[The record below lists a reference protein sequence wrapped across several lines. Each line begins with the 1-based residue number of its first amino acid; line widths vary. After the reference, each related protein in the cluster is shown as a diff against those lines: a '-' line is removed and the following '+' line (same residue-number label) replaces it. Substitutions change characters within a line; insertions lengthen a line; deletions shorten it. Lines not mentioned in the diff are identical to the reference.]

1 LFVPTHCIRRLAG
14 GAGLFAAAWLITAST
29 ETTAAD
35 TVALPANVTQKVIS
49 ADIAFLQKGLS
60 KMPQKREVPT
70 LKAVAMLLALQGQ
83 NHLSEPKMAALRD
96 QALKVGAAIA
106 QKNYTAAKAE
116 AAKLASP
123 PTATSKGPL
132 ILAEQNKFDLAE
144 LMSMFRNDRVGG
156 LNIEKDLRAQAKK
169 VSDVDLAG
177 VIGGRSATAAEYA
190 IQLPPSDAVGAKK
203 KQWDD
208 WCNEMKKLGEEIAA
222 EAGKGASADKAALAK
237 KLAALDANCTA
248 CHNVF
253 RQ

>member
-1 LFVPTHCIRRLAG
+1 VPNHCIRRLAG
-14 GAGLFAAAWLITAST
+14 GAGLFAAAWLIATST

-35 TVALPANVTQKVIS
+35 TVALPAGVTQKTIS

-83 NHLSEPKMAALRD
+83 NHISDPKMAALRD

-116 AAKLASP
+116 ADKLANP
-123 PTATSKGPL
+123 PAATSKGP
-132 ILAEQNKFDLAE
+132 IKLAEQNKFDLAE
-144 LMSMFRNDRVGG
+144 LMSLFRNERVGG
-156 LNIEKDLRAQAKK
+156 LNIEKDIRAQAKK
-169 VSDVDLAG
+169 VTDADAAG
-177 VIGGRSATAAEYA
+177 VIGARCADAAVYA
-190 IQLPPSDAVGAKK
+190 LHLPPSDAVGAKK

-208 WCNEMKKLGEEIAA
+208 WCNEMKKLGEESAA
-222 EAGKGASADKAALAK
+222 EAGKGASADKAGLAK
-237 KLAALDANCTA
+237 KFSALDANCTA